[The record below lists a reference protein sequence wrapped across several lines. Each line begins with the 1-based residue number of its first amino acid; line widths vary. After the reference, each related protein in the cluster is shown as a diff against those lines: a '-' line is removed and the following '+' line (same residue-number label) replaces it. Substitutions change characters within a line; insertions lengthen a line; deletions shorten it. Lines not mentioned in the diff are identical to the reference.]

1 MHFFQPVLPIHRT
14 SCERSSLWCEFAFRA
29 LGGYPLRKDLE
40 LLRDPQ
46 ESEGNLRVS
55 LLLSEID
62 EKFMTEALRQA
73 KRGLGRISPN
83 PAVGAVIV
91 RDGKIIASGYHK
103 RAGDNHAEIEALAKI
118 GGKARENDTLYVS
131 LEPCNH
137 YGRTPPCTKAILRSG
152 IRKVVVG
159 MRDPN
164 QKVSGGGCE
173 FLAERGIEVRT
184 GVLESKCKKLN
195 EAYLKYVST
204 GRPFVVAKSA
214 LTMDGWTATSIGH
227 CRWITNETS
236 RQFVHRLRDRV
247 DAVMVGIGTVL
258 TDDPLLTT
266 RLKRGRGK
274 DPVRIVVDTYLRI
287 SDEAKVLNSDSSSMT
302 LIVVGPDVPPERL
315 IRVGK
320 KSGVSSLICPT
331 RNARID
337 LAALM
342 DILGGMNITSL
353 LVEGGSAIMGSMI
366 RERLIDKFY
375 IFKAPKILGGSDGI
389 PMALGS
395 GPKKMDGSLRLKDI
409 KVRRFGDDIL
419 IRGYPLKND

>member
-1 MHFFQPVLPIHRT
+1 M
-14 SCERSSLWCEFAFRA
+14 
-29 LGGYPLRKDLE
+29 
-40 LLRDPQ
+40 
-46 ESEGNLRVS
+46 SEM
-55 LLLSEID
+55 D

-287 SDEAKVLNSDSSSMT
+287 SDEARVLNSDSSSMT

-419 IRGYPLKND
+419 IRGYPLKDD